1 MAKKLFAFLG
11 IGDYKSVE
19 YYFQNKKEGY
29 KTEYIQ
35 EAITKLLNEQDLN
48 VTVFVTAEAR
58 KKHWEPENNKG
69 LESRLKKLNI
79 NCKAVNI
86 PDGKQTTMYGKYSQ
100 VYIVKLNLMMKYML
114 M

>member
-1 MAKKLFAFLG
+1 MMNKSILERGKSLEVKGDRIMAKKLFAFLG

-48 VTVFVTAEAR
+48 VTV
-58 KKHWEPENNKG
+58 
-69 LESRLKKLNI
+69 L
-79 NCKAVNI
+79 
-86 PDGKQTTMYGKYSQ
+86 
-100 VYIVKLNLMMKYML
+100 
-114 M
+114 